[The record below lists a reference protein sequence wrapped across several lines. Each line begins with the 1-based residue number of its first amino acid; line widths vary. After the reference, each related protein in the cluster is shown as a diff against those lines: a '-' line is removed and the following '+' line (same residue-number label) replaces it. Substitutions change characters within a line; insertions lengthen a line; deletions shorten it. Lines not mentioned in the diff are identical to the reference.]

1 MSKDKILLFPFFIS
15 LILISCNYSG
25 DTIGRFPEFAF
36 NTSTAILEAGIENI
50 YINNS
55 GLKVPLKWK
64 HLDYSNERG
73 YDVLKG
79 KIFYFNLN
87 PEEMYFV
94 TIFSNP
100 QLSNDTLK
108 SSIAIRMVTKGNHWL
123 KYQQLSSF
131 EQNRIQ
137 ARFHQE
143 IIAFLENYTQTKA
156 IEENFQL

>member
-1 MSKDKILLFPFFIS
+1 M
-15 LILISCNYSG
+15 SCNYSA

-36 NTSTAILEAGIENI
+36 SASTEILEAGIENI
-50 YINNS
+50 YINNPD
-55 GLKVPLKWK
+55 LKVSLKWK

-73 YDVLKG
+73 YDVLNG
-79 KIFYFNLN
+79 KMFYFHSN

-100 QLSNDTLK
+100 HIPDNSLK
-108 SSIAIRMVTKGNHWL
+108 SSIAIRMVTKGNRWL

-143 IIAFLENYTQTKA
+143 IIVFLENYTQTKA
-156 IEENFQL
+156 TGESF